1 MGAIKTV
8 AIVGCGIG
16 RNHIIE
22 GYKPHEDKFRVVALC
37 DLNPERLNT
46 LADEF
51 GVERRVTDF
60 AEVLRMKDID
70 IVDICT
76 PPFLHYE
83 QIMAVLGAG
92 KHAICEKPLVGSLAE
107 LDRIIAAEKTS
118 ATTLMPI
125 FQYRFGNGI
134 GQAKAIIDAGIAG
147 KPYIG
152 TVETFWRRGAEYYAV
167 PWRGKW
173 KTEIGGTLMGH
184 ALHPHDLFTYLMGP
198 VRSLFGRTTT
208 RVNAVEVDDCV
219 SVSLEME
226 SGALASWTATVGSV
240 DQLTRIRLAF
250 ENVTFESDHAPYQPG
265 TKPWTILPANPKAE
279 AQIAD
284 LLKSWVDMPP
294 RFTTQMALY
303 HRALSGDGPM
313 PVTTADARQALE
325 VATAIYFSSRAHE
338 EVTLPLGTAHPFYE
352 GWAEKM

>member
-1 MGAIKTV
+1 
-8 AIVGCGIG
+8 
-16 RNHIIE
+16 
-22 GYKPHEDKFRVVALC
+22 
-37 DLNPERLNT
+37 
-46 LADEF
+46 
-51 GVERRVTDF
+51 
-60 AEVLRMKDID
+60 
-70 IVDICT
+70 
-76 PPFLHYE
+76 
-83 QIMAVLGAG
+83 MAVLAAG

-107 LDRIIAAEKTS
+107 LDRIIAAENRS
-118 ATTLMPI
+118 AGSLMPI

-134 GQAKAIIDAGIAG
+134 AQAKAIIDAGIAG

-152 TVETFWRRGAEYYAV
+152 TVETFWRRGADYYEV

-198 VRSLFGRTTT
+198 VKSLFGRTTT

-226 SGALASWTATVGSV
+226 SGALASWSATVGSV

-265 TKPWTILPANPKAE
+265 TQPWTILPANSDAE
-279 AQIAD
+279 ARIAEVLQD
-284 LLKSWVDMPP
+284 WVDVPP

-303 HRALSGDGPM
+303 HRALSGQGAM
-313 PVTTADARQALE
+313 PVTTKDAREALE
-325 VATAIYFSSRAHE
+325 IATAIYFSSHAHV
-338 EVTLPLGTAHPFYE
+338 EVTLPLQPDHPFYN
-352 GWAEKM
+352 GWTEEMAGR